1 MINML
6 LADTSDVVRIGIRSV
21 LEARHV
27 AAHIDEAANA
37 TEAMS
42 FVAARDYQVLVIE
55 PLLRKGGEETLVRR
69 LRDLAPAVNILVF
82 TSMTEGF
89 FGRRMLKCGVRGYL
103 MKTCSEEDLV
113 VAIHCVAEGKMYL
126 SERLTDLLATQVS
139 GNQEMGL
146 HEKLN
151 EREVEV
157 FSMMVCGKTTH
168 EIAVALGIRSQL
180 TSTYKA
186 RILKKL
192 QVHSL
197 IDAVRY
203 AIAQDLLG
211 DCQVKCSSP
220 S

>member
-6 LADTSDVVRIGIRSV
+6 LADTNEVVRIGVRSV

-27 AAHIDEAANA
+27 AVHIDEAANA
-37 TEAMS
+37 SEAMS
-42 FVAARDYQVLVIE
+42 FLAAREYQVLIIE
-55 PLLRKGGEETLVRR
+55 PLLRKGAEETLVRR
-69 LRDLAPAVNILVF
+69 LRGLSPTVNILVF

-113 VAIHCVAEGKMYL
+113 FAIHCVAEGKMYL
-126 SERLTDLLATQVS
+126 SEYFTDLLATQVLN
-139 GNQEMGL
+139 NQEISL

-151 EREVEV
+151 EREVDV
-157 FSMMVCGKTTH
+157 FSMMICGKTTR
-168 EIAVALGIRSQL
+168 EISAVLGMRSKL
-180 TSTYKA
+180 TTAYKT

-197 IDAVRY
+197 IDAVHY
-203 AIAQDLLG
+203 AIAQDLLE

-220 S
+220 P